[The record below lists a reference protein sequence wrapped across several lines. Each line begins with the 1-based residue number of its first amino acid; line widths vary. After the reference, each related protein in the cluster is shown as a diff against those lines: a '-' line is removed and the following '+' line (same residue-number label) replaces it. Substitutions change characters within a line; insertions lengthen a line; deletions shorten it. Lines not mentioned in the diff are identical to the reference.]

1 MVTGELYLHMKGSSV
16 RRGEED
22 LTPPANVK
30 HLCPVQTETIST
42 YTIPYTYTIQQQ
54 DNSIQTNTILKALN
68 SQSDE
73 SRSLPVF

>member
-16 RRGEED
+16 RRGGED

-42 YTIPYTYTIQQQ
+42 YTMPTDLHYTAA
-54 DNSIQTNTILKALN
+54 DNGIQTNTILEALN
-68 SQSDE
+68 SQ
-73 SRSLPVF
+73 